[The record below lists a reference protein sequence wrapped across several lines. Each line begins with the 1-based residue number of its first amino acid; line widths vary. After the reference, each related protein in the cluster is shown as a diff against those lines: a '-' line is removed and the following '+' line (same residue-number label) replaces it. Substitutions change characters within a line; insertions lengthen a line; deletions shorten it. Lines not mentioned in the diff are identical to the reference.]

1 MNDDMMVNGDTES
14 GKDAKIEA
22 TFCKFGRN
30 HAIGNFFVLP
40 GTKLIFFGYQP
51 KTLNKLIKLKSDF
64 PQKIIKIGTIFFL
77 IINVYYLHFNI
88 LIYK

>member
-1 MNDDMMVNGDTES
+1 MRPLVSRIRNEMNDDMMVNGDTES

-64 PQKIIKIGTIFFL
+64 PQKIIKINIF
-77 IINVYYLHFNI
+77 IKGI
-88 LIYK
+88 